1 MTIDE
6 LINNLQD
13 AKEHCIPGDTQVS
26 VFKEHNVLNSPSIPI
41 GKVDYLDFDNNSVN
55 IYVYE

>member
-6 LINNLQD
+6 LIAALQN
-13 AKEHCIPGDTQVS
+13 AKEHCVPSDTQVS
-26 VFKEHNVLNSPSIPI
+26 VFKEPFTLNASSTPI